1 MEDRAFRKYREMPS
15 NEKPKDE
22 SLVKPLQLV
31 EARNSP
37 SEQEESHEE
46 KELTDAPTTRGRMS
60 QEL

>member
-1 MEDRAFRKYREMPS
+1 MPS